1 MKPVT
6 LTRRVT
12 FSSGHR
18 YWFFNASD
26 EENRNAFGPMA
37 SPFNHGHNYVLY
49 CSIQGQ
55 IDQKNGM
62 VINIK
67 DLDDIL
73 NDRIVSLFDQKSI
86 NDEIPEF
93 RNVSPCLENLLKF
106 IDSKL
111 VEIAPGVEVLH
122 LKLEEMPG
130 LFAEL
135 DKLESKMTI
144 TRSYEFAAA
153 HRLHVPEMSEA
164 QNLELYGKCNN
175 PAGHGHNYILDVTL
189 SGSPDP
195 KTGFIAD
202 LGELDRI
209 VEERVVGRYDH
220 KHLNCDVSE
229 LAGKNPTSE
238 IVALAIWDQ
247 LEGKVP
253 GVLEKVRLQET
264 ARNIFEVNRG

>member
-18 YWFFNASD
+18 YWFADASE
-26 EENRNAFGPMA
+26 EENRRTFGPLA
-37 SPFNHGHNYVLY
+37 SPYNHGHNYVLY
-49 CSIQGQ
+49 CSIQGNV
-55 IDQKNGM
+55 DHTNGM

-73 NDRIVSLFDQKSI
+73 EDRIVSLFDQKSI
-86 NDEIPEF
+86 NDEVPEF
-93 RNVSPCLENLLKF
+93 GNQSPCLENLLNF
-106 IDSKL
+106 MDLKL
-111 VEIAPGVEVLH
+111 REIAPGVKVTH

-130 LFAEL
+130 LYAEL
-135 DKLESKMTI
+135 DKLENKMTI

-153 HRLHVPEMSEA
+153 HRLHVPELSEA

-175 PAGHGHNYILDVTL
+175 PAGHGHNYILEVSL

-195 KTGFIAD
+195 RTGFIAD

-220 KHLNCDVSE
+220 KHLNCDVPE
-229 LAGKNPTSE
+229 LEGKNPTSE

-247 LEGKVP
+247 LEGIVP
-253 GVLEKVRLQET
+253 GVLEMVRLQET
-264 ARNIFEVNRG
+264 ERNIFEVKRG